1 MINVVLV
8 LSIIVLSF
16 IVARL
21 FSPII
26 IAVVLAAY
34 IAVLGLSIFIFKKIK
49 HEEDREDDPVW
60 RGGE

>member
-21 FSPII
+21 FLPII
-26 IAVVLAAY
+26 ISVGLAAY
-34 IAVLGLSIFIFKKIK
+34 IAVMGLSIFIFKKIK
-49 HEEDREDDPVW
+49 REEDREDDPVW

>member
-8 LSIIVLSF
+8 LSIIILSF

-21 FSPII
+21 FLQII

-49 HEEDREDDPVW
+49 RKEDREDDPVW
-60 RGGE
+60 

>member
-8 LSIIVLSF
+8 LSIIILSF

-21 FSPII
+21 FLPII

-49 HEEDREDDPVW
+49 RKEDREDDPVW
-60 RGGE
+60 